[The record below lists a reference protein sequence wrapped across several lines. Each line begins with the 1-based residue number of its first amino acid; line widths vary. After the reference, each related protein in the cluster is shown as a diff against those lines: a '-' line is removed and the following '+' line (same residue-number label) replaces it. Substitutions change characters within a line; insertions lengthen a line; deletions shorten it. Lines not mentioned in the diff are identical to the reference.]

1 LMWARGAQTI
11 WTMPNV
17 YALGPDGKVA
27 DGCRAL
33 ESLRVFHDLE
43 GVFQNLRGAR
53 DRLQRGIVLSEE
65 VKKRAGEPNP
75 QPHITFRPEAHADT
89 NPIRPAE
96 GRYVQEHGREAY
108 SQLLARL
115 FDDLFPSE

>member
-1 LMWARGAQTI
+1 VI
-11 WTMPNV
+11 
-17 YALGPDGKVA
+17 
-27 DGCRAL
+27 
-33 ESLRVFHDLE
+33 HDLDDL
-43 GVFQNLRGAR
+43 FQNLRGAR
-53 DRLQRGIVLSEE
+53 DRLQRGIVPSEE

-75 QPHITFRPEAHADT
+75 QPHSTSRLEAHADT

-96 GRYVQEHGREAY
+96 WRYVQEHGREAY